1 MQRIESSARITKP
14 PCTARRPLVACRRK
28 PKPAKRWLAALTLVT
43 LLLIWPA
50 GSSAKDPEAAADS
63 VLVPESLLLR
73 ATAVIDSLDLVI
85 AYRDAALAE
94 LDSNLATNE
103 RFWRGRLAS
112 DAASYERVLAAS
124 KSSSWDRIK
133 DILVTA
139 GAVYVGAMAVK

>member
-1 MQRIESSARITKP
+1 M
-14 PCTARRPLVACRRK
+14 LV
-28 PKPAKRWLAALTLVT
+28 
-43 LLLIWPA
+43 
-50 GSSAKDPEAAADS
+50 
-63 VLVPESLLLR
+63 R
-73 ATAVIDSLDLVI
+73 ATAVIDSLDLII
-85 AYRDAALAE
+85 AYRNAALAE
-94 LDSNLATNE
+94 CDSNLATNE

>member
-1 MQRIESSARITKP
+1 VRKIGNSAKITKRLF
-14 PCTARRPLVACRRK
+14 TIRRQPAASWPK
-28 PKPAKRWLAALTLVT
+28 PKPRPHWPLVLTLAM

-50 GSSAKDPEAAADS
+50 GSSAEAPPDS
-63 VLVPESLLLR
+63 VLVPESMLVR
-73 ATAVIDSLDLVI
+73 ATAVIDSLDLII

-94 LDSNLATNE
+94 MDSNLTTNE

-133 DILVTA
+133 DILLTA
-139 GAVYVGAMAVK
+139 GAVYMGAIATR

>member
-1 MQRIESSARITKP
+1 M
-14 PCTARRPLVACRRK
+14 
-28 PKPAKRWLAALTLVT
+28 
-43 LLLIWPA
+43 
-50 GSSAKDPEAAADS
+50 
-63 VLVPESLLLR
+63 PESMLLR

-94 LDSNLATNE
+94 SDSNLTTNE

-133 DILVTA
+133 DILLTA
-139 GAVYVGAMAVK
+139 GAVYMGAIATR